1 MHHRRETGEPYTE
14 ESHVGAG
21 MHSAFETKM
30 LDRFDS
36 LIAPARQTA
45 VQTIA
50 VRSQVRS
57 RGGDGDHPADESER
71 DIDCTE

>member
-1 MHHRRETGEPYTE
+1 
-14 ESHVGAG
+14 

-50 VRSQVRS
+50 VRSQVPS